1 MLILA
6 IETASSQAGCAI
18 GGHEGVLASAHTGIN
33 GKHAENISPQIAFVV
48 LQALQVVDLEIL
60 EHQIHST

>member
-18 GGHEGVLASAHTGIN
+18 GGHEGVLASAHSGIN
-33 GKHAENISPQIAFVV
+33 GRHAENIPPQIA
-48 LQALQVVDLEIL
+48 LIKEQAG
-60 EHQIHST
+60 SN